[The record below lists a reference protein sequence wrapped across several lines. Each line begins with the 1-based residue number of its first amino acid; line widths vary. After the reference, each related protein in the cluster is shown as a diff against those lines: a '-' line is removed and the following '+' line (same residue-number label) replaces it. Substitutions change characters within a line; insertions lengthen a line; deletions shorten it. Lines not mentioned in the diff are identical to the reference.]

1 MLITNKSRSI
11 NAQFYVENEG
21 IKELVKTTT
30 INIDQNAVASISE
43 QVVNNE
49 LYAANRAEM
58 REDEA
63 KLSELRYKIE
73 DEILAEAEAE
83 KDTEESA
90 EESAEITQ

>member
-1 MLITNKSRSI
+1 MT
-11 NAQFYVENEG
+11 AQFYVENEG

-30 INIDQNAVASISE
+30 INIDQNAVSYISE

-58 REDEA
+58 RKDEA

-73 DEILAEAEAE
+73 DEILGELAKET
-83 KDTEESA
+83 TE
-90 EESAEITQ
+90 

>member
-1 MLITNKSRSI
+1 MLITNKSRSMT
-11 NAQFYVENEG
+11 AQFYVENEG

-30 INIDQNAVASISE
+30 INIDQNAVSYISE

-58 REDEA
+58 RKDEA

-73 DEILAEAEAE
+73 DEILGELAKETAE
-83 KDTEESA
+83 
-90 EESAEITQ
+90 

>member
-1 MLITNKSRSI
+1 MLITNKSRSMT
-11 NAQFYVENEG
+11 AQFYVENEG

-30 INIDQNAVASISE
+30 INIDQNAVSYISE

-58 REDEA
+58 RKDEA

-73 DEILAEAEAE
+73 DEILGELTKETAE
-83 KDTEESA
+83 
-90 EESAEITQ
+90 

>member
-1 MLITNKSRSI
+1 MLITNKSRSMT
-11 NAQFYVENEG
+11 AQFYVENEG

-30 INIDQNAVASISE
+30 INIDQNAVSYISE

-58 REDEA
+58 RKDEA

-73 DEILAEAEAE
+73 DEILGELAKET
-83 KDTEESA
+83 TE
-90 EESAEITQ
+90 

>member
-1 MLITNKSRSI
+1 MT
-11 NAQFYVENEG
+11 AQFYVENEG

-30 INIDQNAVASISE
+30 INIDQNAVSYISE

-58 REDEA
+58 RKDEA

-73 DEILAEAEAE
+73 DEILGELAKETAE
-83 KDTEESA
+83 
-90 EESAEITQ
+90 